1 MEFIRGFDLAVI
13 IIYLA
18 AIPLFGI
25 FFKRYVHSE
34 EDYFLAG
41 RMLPFWVIGMS
52 LIGTNIGAYDYVGA
66 AGGAYRFG
74 LAQANYEWLGA
85 IPAMIL
91 SAMLFIPFYWRSG
104 AYTVPEYLGKRY
116 STAVRTIEA
125 LLWFFFLAAVL
136 GVFFWASGIMLN
148 TYLGWPIGLS
158 IFIVAAVVAIYTVT
172 GGLAA
177 VAMTDVVQMLVMLVG
192 GLAVMIVGFNLTGG
206 WTGLVNIVKPLHPQH
221 FQLFQP
227 LDSPDFPWLGIVLG
241 LGLVLSPAWWC
252 CHQAIIQRTLG
263 AKTEWDAKASMMG
276 AAFLKMLVPLLVVLP
291 GFFALALC
299 KDPSQISNPDQAFPW
314 VMRNL
319 LPVGLSGLVFAGFI
333 AALLSSMDSTINSAA
348 ALFTRDI
355 YQKFI
360 IKNAS
365 DKHYLL
371 LGRLITLGLVGFGI
385 LFAPITN
392 RFPGIYRAMQEL
404 LTEFQVPTFATVL
417 LGVAWKRANKWGA
430 LTGLVGGV
438 FVSLGLQKIWEPMM
452 GLPRTG
458 MNFLYVAWWSFLA
471 ALVLNV
477 IVSLL
482 TKPEPL
488 EKIRGLV
495 YGFVLEDIT
504 TQEALRERAEGGK

>member
-1 MEFIRGFDLAVI
+1 MEVIRGFDLVI
-13 IIYLA
+13 IIAYLA

-52 LIGTNIGAYDYVGA
+52 LIGTNIGSYDYMGA

-91 SAMLFIPFYWRSG
+91 SALLFIPFYWKSG

-125 LLWFFFLAAVL
+125 ILWFLFLGTVL
-136 GVFFWASGIMLN
+136 GVFLWASGLMLY
-148 TYLGWPIGLS
+148 TYLNCPIWLGIL
-158 IFIVAAVVAIYTVT
+158 IVAVVVAIYTVT

-192 GLAVMIVGFNLTGG
+192 GLAVMVIGFNLTGG
-206 WTGLVNIVKPLHPQH
+206 WTGLVNMIKPLHPQH

-227 LDSPDFPWLGIVLG
+227 LDSPDFPWLGIILG

-263 AKTEWDAKASMMG
+263 AKSEWDAKASMMG
-276 AAFLKMLVPLLVVLP
+276 AAFLKMFVPLLVVLP

-299 KDPSQISNPDQAFPW
+299 TDPTQITNPDQAFPW

-355 YQKFI
+355 YQKFMV
-360 IKNAS
+360 KDAS
-365 DKHYLL
+365 DRHYLI
-371 LGRLITLGLVGFGI
+371 LGRVITIILILIGMA
-385 LFAPITN
+385 FAPITN
-392 RFPGIYRAMQEL
+392 HFPGIYRAMQEL
-404 LTEFQVPTFATVL
+404 LTIFQGPTFATVL

-438 FVSLGLQKIWEPMM
+438 FTSLSLAKIWQPMM
-452 GLPRTG
+452 NLPRTG
-458 MNFLYVAWWSFLA
+458 MNFLYVAWWSFVA
-471 ALVLNV
+471 ALTLNV

-482 TKPEPL
+482 TKPEPI

-495 YGFVLEDIT
+495 YGLVLEDPA
-504 TQEALRERAEGGK
+504 TQETLRKRAEGGE